1 MLLST
6 KPARKFAIDKAGSP
20 TWIRTTIHG
29 SKGRCPTVR
38 RSGKKEGYF
47 SYDHTSLP
55 GTCYDCQVIS
65 PARAI
70 AFDILTR
77 VESGSYASDLLF
89 AQSLST
95 RDAALASEIIYG
107 TLRRQAQ
114 LDYFIGL
121 HAPMRLDNAV
131 RIALRIG
138 IYQLRH
144 LDRVPPHAAVTESV
158 ELVKRARKRSAAGL
172 VNAVLRKIDRKQ
184 VAWPDRSTELS
195 QPQWLIDQWDREFG
209 AETTA
214 RIARTFLEKPEI
226 YLRNPPPGHSL
237 QLEPAEIP
245 GGFRVLGGDTSNVR
259 LQDIGSQ
266 SIVPLLSLEPGQT
279 FLDLC
284 AAPGNKTNQALE
296 SGVRAIACDIHFHRL
311 RQMSGCPRVVLD
323 ATQPLPFNRAFDR
336 ILVDAPCSGT
346 GTLSRNPEIRW
357 RVQITDVL
365 ELHEKQT
372 LLLHQALLVL
382 AKNGRLVYST
392 CSLERQENEDVVARV
407 MAETDGK
414 YKVLETR
421 RRTPG
426 TDAGDGF
433 FAAVITSS

>member
-1 MLLST
+1 M
-6 KPARKFAIDKAGSP
+6 
-20 TWIRTTIHG
+20 
-29 SKGRCPTVR
+29 
-38 RSGKKEGYF
+38 
-47 SYDHTSLP
+47 
-55 GTCYDCQVIS
+55 IS

-89 AQSLST
+89 AQSLSL

-107 TLRRQAQ
+107 TIRRQAQ

-121 HAPMRLDNAV
+121 HAPMRLDSAV

-184 VAWPDRSTELS
+184 VAWPSRAIELS
-195 QPQWLIDQWDREFG
+195 QPQWLMDQWDAEFG
-209 AETTA
+209 AETSTK
-214 RIARTFLEKPEI
+214 IARAFLEQPEK
-226 YLRNPPPGHSL
+226 YLRNPPAGHSL
-237 QLEPAEIP
+237 QLEPTEIP
-245 GGFRVLGGDTSNVR
+245 GGFRVLGGDTSNIR
-259 LQDIGSQ
+259 MQDIGSQ
-266 SIVPLLSLEPGQT
+266 SIVPLLGLEPGQT

-284 AAPGNKTNQALE
+284 AAPGNKTAQALE
-296 SGVRAIACDIHFHRL
+296 SGVRAIACDIHMHRL
-311 RQMSGCPRVVLD
+311 RQMTGCPRVVLD
-323 ATQPLPFNRAFDR
+323 ATQPLPFERTFDR
-336 ILVDAPCSGT
+336 ILLDAPCSGT
-346 GTLSRNPEIRW
+346 GTLARNPEIRW
-357 RVQITDVL
+357 RVKILNLL

-372 LLLHQALLVL
+372 LLLHQALLAL
-382 AKNGRLVYST
+382 SADGRLVYST

-407 MAETDGK
+407 MAETAGK
-414 YKVLETR
+414 YKVVETR

-426 TDAGDGF
+426 IDAGDGF